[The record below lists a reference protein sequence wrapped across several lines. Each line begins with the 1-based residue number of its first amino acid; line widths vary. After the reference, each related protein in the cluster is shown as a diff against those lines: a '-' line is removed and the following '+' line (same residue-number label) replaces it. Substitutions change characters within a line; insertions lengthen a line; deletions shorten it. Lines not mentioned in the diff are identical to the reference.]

1 MYFEVSSLFRKSLI
15 PCYLFVDGMN
25 HGSKYTKSEHI
36 SRDRSYNRF
45 SDVAFSDTL
54 AKPKVAFSTSIGSK
68 DDTSGS
74 DFYGAPY
81 FGQTN
86 TEVLVQEGNHAFF
99 HCPVHNIRNQTVT
112 ILLNQFSFR
121 LLNHIYNNF

>member
-1 MYFEVSSLFRKSLI
+1 
-15 PCYLFVDGMN
+15 MN
-25 HGSKYTKSEHI
+25 HGNNYKKSESI
-36 SRDRSYNRF
+36 YRERGSKRSF
-45 SDVAFSDTL
+45 VDAISDTPD
-54 AKPKVAFSTSIGSK
+54 KPKVAFSTSIGSK
-68 DDTSGS
+68 DDTSGN

-112 ILLNQFSFR
+112 YYQKTLLILLFPLIFR
-121 LLNHIYNNF
+121 LPILR

>member
-1 MYFEVSSLFRKSLI
+1 MS
-15 PCYLFVDGMN
+15 
-25 HGSKYTKSEHI
+25 HGSKYQQSEYTY
-36 SRDRSYNRF
+36 RDRSIHRF
-45 SDVAFSDTL
+45 YGDAVSDTVQ
-54 AKPKVAFSTSIGSK
+54 KPKVAFSTSIGSK
-68 DDTSGS
+68 DDLPGS

-112 ILLNQFSFR
+112 IFLFNLSCSITFLYLIEYF
-121 LLNHIYNNF
+121 I

>member
-1 MYFEVSSLFRKSLI
+1 
-15 PCYLFVDGMN
+15 MN
-25 HGSKYTKSEHI
+25 HGNNYKKSESI
-36 SRDRSYNRF
+36 YRERGSKRSF
-45 SDVAFSDTL
+45 VDAISDTPD
-54 AKPKVAFSTSIGSK
+54 KPKVAFSTSIGSK
-68 DDTSGS
+68 DDTSGN

-112 ILLNQFSFR
+112 YYQKTLLILLFPLILISFTYSQMNIKI
-121 LLNHIYNNF
+121 LQNCQ